1 MKKYL
6 FLWISSAIL
15 FSCNEDER
23 PVVCDTANPLEDI
36 AWIKAAVEE
45 YSSSELSEYTYLSQA
60 SYQGETV
67 FFFGSCCPNCNWAL
81 IVRDCQGNE
90 LTENITFDEL
100 TSQEVIWQP
109 SNSACDFN

>member
-15 FSCNEDER
+15 FSCNEDEK

-36 AWIKAAVEE
+36 TWIKAAVEE

-67 FFFGSCCPNCNWAL
+67 FFLVPVVP
-81 IVRDCQGNE
+81 IVTGRSLSGTVRE
-90 LTENITFDEL
+90 MSSRKI
-100 TSQEVIWQP
+100 SP
-109 SNSACDFN
+109 SMNLPAKR